1 MQNRIHQLYLKMME
15 FDRGQ
20 PDLIQHF
27 TKVHA
32 YAKLI
37 AELEGIDPHTR
48 EVLEAAALVHD
59 IGIPLCN
66 QKYGSH
72 PGPLQEKEGPPL
84 ARKMLSELDFTEEEI
99 DRVCALVGEHHTLS
113 PIDGIDHQILLEA
126 DFLVNCFAHG
136 NGKESLLHTL
146 NTVIATKSGKEI
158 FAKMFGL
165 YDSQP

>member
-1 MQNRIHQLYLKMME
+1 MQNRINQLYLKMIA

-37 AELEGIDPHTR
+37 AELEGIDAPTR

-66 QKYGSH
+66 DKYGSH
-72 PGPLQEKEGPPL
+72 PGPMQEKEGPPL
-84 ARKMLSELDFTEEEI
+84 ARAMLSDLDFTKEEI

-126 DFLVNCFAHG
+126 DFLVNCFAHA
-136 NGKESLLHTL
+136 NGRDALLHTL
-146 NTVIATKSGKEI
+146 STVFATQAGKHI
-158 FAKMFGL
+158 FTDMFGL
-165 YDSQP
+165 

>member
-1 MQNRIHQLYLKMME
+1 MQDRIRCLFYAMMD

-37 AELEGIDPHTR
+37 AELEGIDAPTR

-66 QKYGSH
+66 EKYGAH
-72 PGPLQEKEGPPL
+72 PGPMQEKEGPPL
-84 ARKMLSELDFTEEEI
+84 ARAMLSELDFTPEEI
-99 DRVCALVGEHHTLS
+99 DRVCTLVGEHHTLS

-136 NGKESLLHTL
+136 NGRESLLHTL
-146 NTVIATKSGKEI
+146 HTVIATQAGKQI
-158 FAKMFGL
+158 FADMFGL
-165 YDSQP
+165 

>member
-1 MQNRIHQLYLKMME
+1 MQNRIIQLYLKMIV

-37 AELEGIDPHTR
+37 AELEGIDAPTR

-72 PGPLQEKEGPPL
+72 PGPMQEKEGPPL
-84 ARKMLSELDFTEEEI
+84 ARDMLNELDFTQEEI
-99 DRVCALVGEHHTLS
+99 DRICALVGEHHTLS

-136 NGKESLLHTL
+136 SGRDALLHTL
-146 NTVIATKSGKEI
+146 NTVFATQAGKRV
-158 FAKMFGL
+158 FTDMFGL
-165 YDSQP
+165 

>member
-1 MQNRIHQLYLKMME
+1 MTERLKALYRSMIA

-59 IGIPLCN
+59 IGIPVCN

-72 PGPLQEKEGPPL
+72 PGPLQEQEGPPL
-84 ARKMLSELDFTEEEI
+84 ARAMLSELDFTKDEI
-99 DRVCALVGEHHTLS
+99 NRVCALVGEHHTLS

-136 NGKESLLHTL
+136 NDKESLLHTL
-146 NTVIATKSGKEI
+146 NTVYATKAGKAI
-158 FAKMFGL
+158 FTEMFGL
-165 YDSQP
+165 

>member
-1 MQNRIHQLYLKMME
+1 MNMQPRIRQLYLKMIA

-37 AELEGIDPHTR
+37 AELEGIDAPTR

-59 IGIPLCN
+59 IGIPICN

-72 PGPLQEKEGPPL
+72 PGPLQEQEGPPL

-99 DRVCALVGEHHTLS
+99 NRVCALVGEHHTLS

-146 NTVIATKSGKEI
+146 NTVYATAAGKKI
-158 FAKMFGL
+158 FIDMFGL
-165 YDSQP
+165 

>member
-1 MQNRIHQLYLKMME
+1 MQNRINQLYLKMIT

-37 AELEGIDPHTR
+37 AELEGIDAPAR

-66 QKYGSH
+66 EKYGAH
-72 PGPLQEKEGPPL
+72 PGPMQEKEGPPL
-84 ARKMLSELDFTEEEI
+84 ARAMLSDLDFTKEEI

-126 DFLVNCFAHG
+126 DFLVNCFAHA
-136 NGKESLLHTL
+136 NGRDALLHTL
-146 NTVIATKSGKEI
+146 NTVFATQAGKHI
-158 FAKMFGL
+158 FTDMFGL
-165 YDSQP
+165 

>member
-1 MQNRIHQLYLKMME
+1 MQNRINQLYLKMME

-37 AELEGIDPHTR
+37 AELEGIDPRAR

-59 IGIPLCN
+59 IGIPICN

-72 PGPLQEKEGPPL
+72 PGPMQEQEGPPL
-84 ARKMLSELDFTEEEI
+84 ARKMLSELDFREEEI
-99 DRVCALVGEHHTLS
+99 SRVCTLVGEHHTLS

-126 DFLVNCFAHG
+126 DFLVNCFAHS
-136 NGKESLLHTL
+136 NPRESLLHTL
-146 NTVIATKSGKEI
+146 NTVYATNAGKKI
-158 FAKMFGL
+158 FTEMFGL
-165 YDSQP
+165 